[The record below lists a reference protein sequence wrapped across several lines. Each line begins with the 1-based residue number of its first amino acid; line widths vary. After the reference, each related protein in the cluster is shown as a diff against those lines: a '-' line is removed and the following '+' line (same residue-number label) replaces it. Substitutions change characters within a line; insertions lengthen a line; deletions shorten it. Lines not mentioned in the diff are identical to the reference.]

1 MEYAYGLQ
9 FRPASIGAVPPGL
22 FEVRENGE
30 PGAERFTRHG
40 VIVYDRP
47 LTESEIRAFELVV
60 LADDIQRDTLAT
72 EVASKLATYGQSY
85 LELWR
90 EDQGMFESIVAD
102 RLADVRPYSVFV
114 GQVPVFAGKVAEKLA
129 TLVEIKNGE
138 V

>member
-1 MEYAYGLQ
+1 MKYAYGLQ

-47 LTESEIRAFELVV
+47 LTESEIRAFELAV
-60 LADDIQRDTLAT
+60 LADDALRDTLAAD
-72 EVASKLATYGQSY
+72 VASKLVSYGQSY
-85 LELWR
+85 LEIWL
-90 EDQGMFESIVAD
+90 EDQAMFESIVAD
-102 RLADVRPYSVFV
+102 RLADVRPYSVYV
-114 GQVPVFAGKVAEKLA
+114 GQVPVFAAKVAENLA
-129 TLVEIKNGE
+129 ALIETKNGE

>member
-1 MEYAYGLQ
+1 MTGS
-9 FRPASIGAVPPGL
+9 PTDS
-22 FEVRENGE
+22 
-30 PGAERFTRHG
+30 H
-40 VIVYDRP
+40 DRP

-129 TLVEIKNGE
+129 TLVETKNGE